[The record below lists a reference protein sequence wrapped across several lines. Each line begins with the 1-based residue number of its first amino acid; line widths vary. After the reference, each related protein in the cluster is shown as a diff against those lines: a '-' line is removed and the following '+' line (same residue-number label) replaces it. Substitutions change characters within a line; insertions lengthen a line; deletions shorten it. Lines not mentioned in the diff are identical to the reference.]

1 MERAVVFST
10 NSNPFYSFYLP
21 ITAWVWK
28 NRIGLDP
35 VVLVTDDVDEYIVEK
50 TEVWLLGAVL
60 L

>member
-1 MERAVVFST
+1 MFST